1 MADEKRVETAPQPT
15 RETAL
20 ANASRLLAN
29 AELETNL
36 ATMGQLAG
44 LADSWLTM
52 AGLLSE
58 KS

>member
-15 RETAL
+15 MDTAV
-20 ANASRLLAN
+20 ANAARLLTH

-36 ATMGQLAG
+36 AAMERLEG
-44 LADSWLTM
+44 LADSWLAM
-52 AGLLSE
+52 ARLLSE